1 MDDIDWGSVGK
12 ALLFLLGGAALGGTA
27 YWVGTQVGH
36 SDGMKDGYCRASDE
50 YDEKFEDQERRFRKE
65 SAELDG
71 KIDTI
76 IERVKGANLLCPEEM
91 QEQFNWQTTIS
102 R

>member
-12 ALLFLLGGAALGGTA
+12 ALALLLGGAALGGTA

-36 SDGMKDGYCRASDE
+36 SDGMKDGYRRASHE
-50 YDEKFEDQERRFRKE
+50 YKGKLKDQERRFRKE

-71 KIDTI
+71 KIGAA
-76 IERVKGANLLCPEEM
+76 IEHAMGVNLLWLEERK
-91 QEQFNWQTTIS
+91 S
-102 R
+102 SSV